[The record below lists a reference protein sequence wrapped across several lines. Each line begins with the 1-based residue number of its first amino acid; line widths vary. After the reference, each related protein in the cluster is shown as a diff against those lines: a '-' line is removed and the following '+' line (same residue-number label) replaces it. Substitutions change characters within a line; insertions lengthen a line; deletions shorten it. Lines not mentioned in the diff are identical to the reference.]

1 MHSDSFSET
10 QHSPR
15 TRDILHTGHPAHT
28 ANKRTNGGP
37 SWYSRRHIP
46 YATPCAFHECN
57 VGMDFHGRSCC
68 CVPGAGTHMRASTYC
83 CQCRH
88 THACQPVSGCG
99 MVRENGSSAVRSAHG
114 AHWTDHGEP
123 QTEDSLLSLGAR
135 TAPASCSST
144 APRTG
149 DMGQWT
155 CPTSLLE
162 GILHNRTPPLDGQYL
177 LLLKRACL
185 FRQDLPHDLPTQL
198 CGLRTIDHLLPVPAI
213 GLGPLLAIVELGLD
227 GLEHSLLLSSFWRDP
242 PCEGASGAT
251 ACSRPNI
258 LTTRRRGRG
267 ALRRA

>member
-1 MHSDSFSET
+1 MCFARWAAPVCLCQATYLMLWGFDGIEFNKAGQESVRAKARPLRSDRGRSAMMHSDSFSET

-15 TRDILHTGHPAHT
+15 TRDILHTGHPAHR

-37 SWYSRRHIP
+37 SWHSRRHIP

-68 CVPGAGTHMRASTYC
+68 CVPGAGTHMCASPYY

-88 THACQPVSGCG
+88 THACQPVSACG

-123 QTEDSLLSLGAR
+123 QTEDSFLSLGTR

-155 CPTSLLE
+155 CPASSLW
-162 GILHNRTPPLDGQYL
+162 
-177 LLLKRACL
+177 A
-185 FRQDLPHDLPTQL
+185 
-198 CGLRTIDHLLPVPAI
+198 
-213 GLGPLLAIVELGLD
+213 
-227 GLEHSLLLSSFWRDP
+227 W
-242 PCEGASGAT
+242 AT
-251 ACSRPNI
+251 
-258 LTTRRRGRG
+258 LTTRWHRPCPSGSSWPSSGTRP
-267 ALRRA
+267 ACPAKCL